1 MAMIKGITVKLLS
14 RVQTGTDAF
23 NRPVYTET
31 EIDIDNVLVAPLSTS
46 EVLDTLNLTGHK
58 AQYQL
63 AIPKGDT
70 HEWENQRVKFFGQT
84 CECSRKNFICFT
96 LARFFDYHIRRNRFF
111 GRFHITRNFQNPVEV
126 IKHDFFYHALSP
138 YRLEQCIVIVI
149 ILECFFRS
157 CEY

>member
-1 MAMIKGITVKLLS
+1 MAMIKGITVKLLN

-23 NRPVYTET
+23 NRPIYTET

-84 CECSRKNFICFT
+84 WQVISSPLMGIEANIPLEWNAK
-96 LARFFDYHIRRNRFF
+96 IR
-111 GRFHITRNFQNPVEV
+111 VEK
-126 IKHDFFYHALSP
+126 IDG
-138 YRLEQCIVIVI
+138 
-149 ILECFFRS
+149 
-157 CEY
+157 

>member
-1 MAMIKGITVKLLS
+1 MAKIKGITVKLLS

-23 NRPVYTET
+23 NRPVYAET

-70 HEWENQRVKFFGQT
+70 HEWENQRVKFFGQAWQVIGSPLMGIEANIPLEWNT
-84 CECSRKNFICFT
+84 K
-96 LARFFDYHIRRNRFF
+96 IR
-111 GRFHITRNFQNPVEV
+111 VEK
-126 IKHDFFYHALSP
+126 IDG
-138 YRLEQCIVIVI
+138 
-149 ILECFFRS
+149 
-157 CEY
+157 